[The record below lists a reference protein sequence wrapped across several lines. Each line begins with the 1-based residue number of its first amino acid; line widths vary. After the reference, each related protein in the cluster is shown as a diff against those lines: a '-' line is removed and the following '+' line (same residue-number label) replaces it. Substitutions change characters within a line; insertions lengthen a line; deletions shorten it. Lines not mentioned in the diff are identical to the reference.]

1 MPTLARSSR
10 HLWFPGFITI
20 TIFYFQWEF
29 TKCMICCY
37 LNFSNLHLHP
47 RSPLRSEQMDRTFTG
62 REKLLSL
69 GLPVWGPYAKEAGVD
84 GGSVYDANT
93 NN

>member
-1 MPTLARSSR
+1 MIDMLLLKLFQPSPPSS
-10 HLWFPGFITI
+10 F
-20 TIFYFQWEF
+20 
-29 TKCMICCY
+29 
-37 LNFSNLHLHP
+37 HLHP

-93 NN
+93 KQLM